1 MTWSLRDDWHYGL
14 MGLPLAFVALP
25 LYIVLPNHYAL
36 AFGMPLAS
44 VGAMLL
50 AARLFDAF
58 IDPALGRWCDRL
70 YARSTGSVLAFAACS
85 ALLLGSGFALLFF
98 PPTRDPAL
106 LLPWLGLLLVLTYA
120 SFSGLSIAHQSWGA
134 MLGGDESQRGRIVAG
149 RELFGLAGVL
159 LASVAPSLLGLGPT
173 AVILGVALLAGW
185 LLWRRSP
192 RPVPVQAMAM
202 ASGAVWRPFAQ
213 PAFRRL
219 LLVFMCNGI
228 ASALPATLI
237 LFFVQDQLRVERIF
251 EPLFLGSYFICAAL
265 AIPLWLKLV
274 DRVGLARTW
283 LCGMALS
290 VLAFAFA
297 SQLGVGDVAGFL
309 IVCAVSGVALG
320 TDLALPGA
328 LLAGAM
334 AQAGDRGRL
343 DGAYF
348 GWWNFATKQNL
359 ALAAGL
365 ALPALAALG
374 YTPGSRDPAALRAL
388 VAAYCLVPCALKLL
402 AALLLYT
409 LLVNKT
415 PGPDGAIIAGTDRHS
430 PARILKP

>member
-1 MTWSLRDDWHYGL
+1 MTWSLRDGWHYGL

-25 LYIVLPNHYAL
+25 LYIVLPNHYARE
-36 AFGMPLAS
+36 FGMPLAS

-50 AARLFDAF
+50 ATRLFDAF
-58 IDPALGRWCDRL
+58 IDPALGRCCDRL
-70 YARSTGSVLAFAACS
+70 YARSTGSVLAFAACC

-106 LLPWLGLLLVLTYA
+106 LLWWLGLLLVLTYT

-134 MLGGDESQRGRIVAG
+134 MLGGDEAQRGRIVAG

-159 LASVAPSLLGLGPT
+159 VASVAPSLLGLGPT
-173 AVILGVALLAGW
+173 AALLGAALLAGW

-192 RPVPVQAMAM
+192 RPVPVPLVTD
-202 ASGAVWRPFAQ
+202 GAVWRPFAQ
-213 PAFRRL
+213 PVFRRL

-237 LFFVQDQLRVERIF
+237 LFFVQDQLRVARTF

-274 DRVGLARTW
+274 DRIGLARTW

-297 SQLGVGDVAGFL
+297 SQLGVADVAGFL
-309 IVCAVSGVALG
+309 IVCAVSGAALG

-328 LLAGAM
+328 LLAGAI

-343 DGAYF
+343 EGAYF
-348 GWWNFATKQNL
+348 GWWNFATKLNL

-374 YTPGSRDPAALRAL
+374 YTPGSRDPAALQAL

-402 AALLLYT
+402 AALLLYRS
-409 LLVNKT
+409 LLDKSPRLGPAPSDRVHRRG
-415 PGPDGAIIAGTDRHS
+415 PGQ
-430 PARILKP
+430 ILKP